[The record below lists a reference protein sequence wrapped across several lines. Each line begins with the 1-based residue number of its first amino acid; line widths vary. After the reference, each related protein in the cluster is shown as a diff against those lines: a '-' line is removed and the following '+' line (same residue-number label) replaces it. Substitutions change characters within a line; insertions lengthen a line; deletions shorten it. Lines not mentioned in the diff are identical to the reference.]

1 MSRARLTLAG
11 AWLCLAACRQLI
23 GIEPADEDPS
33 LLAATDGGA
42 KSVLGVA
49 EAGQESEPEA
59 GATSAAGGEA
69 ALGDTGT
76 AGQAGESAA
85 GAAGAADVPTPCER
99 YCTAVMANCTGS
111 FAVYGS
117 HATCLALCRFMPQ
130 GADGDR
136 AGNSVQCRLH
146 AAQAA
151 PSEVPHYCPIA
162 GPGGNGVCGSNC
174 ESLCQLRSSVCAD
187 HSAGDEESCL
197 TACAKLEDRPTY
209 STDPSVG
216 LYEGAHVQ
224 CRLYHLSA
232 AASDDPAG
240 HCPHVDGEPPCQ

>member
-1 MSRARLTLAG
+1 LNLPRLALVG
-11 AWLCLAACRQLI
+11 AWLCAVSCRQVI

-33 LLAATDGGA
+33 LIASADGGT
-42 KSVLGVA
+42 KSALGEA
-49 EAGQESEPEA
+49 AAGQESELVA
-59 GATSAAGGEA
+59 GAASSAGGEA
-69 ALGDTGT
+69 ALGDTGS
-76 AGQAGESAA
+76 AGEAGASAA
-85 GAAGAADVPTPCER
+85 GAAGATTPCER
-99 YCTAVMANCTGS
+99 YCTTVMANCTGS

-117 HATCLALCRFMPQ
+117 PATCLALCGFMPE
-130 GADGDR
+130 GAEGDR
-136 AGNSVQCRLH
+136 SGNSVQCRLH

-174 ESLCQLRSSVCAD
+174 ESLCQLRAGVCAD
-187 HSAGDEESCL
+187 YSDGDEESCL
-197 TACAKLEDRPTY
+197 TACKKLEDRPTY

-216 LYEGAHVQ
+216 LYSGAHVQ

-240 HCPHVDGEPPCQ
+240 HCQHVDGEPPCQ